1 MDFRDLGIT
10 ICDPL
15 NSPRD
20 SDLWLSLVYK
30 AMGLEDPELMFYMIA
45 ARQFGQTVESSEKY
59 GFRLAKPKYYAD
71 EITKAY
77 QRHGDEL
84 IKILRELAD
93 DMKPGKVNLWEA

>member
-20 SDLWLSLVYK
+20 SDLWLSLIYK
-30 AMGLEDPELMFYMIA
+30 AMNLDDTELMFYMIA

-59 GFRLAKPKYYAD
+59 GFRLEKPQYYAD
-71 EITKAY
+71 EITKVY
-77 QRHGDEL
+77 QRHGAEL
-84 IKILRELAD
+84 INILRELAD
-93 DMKPGKVNLWEA
+93 DVKPEKVNLWEA